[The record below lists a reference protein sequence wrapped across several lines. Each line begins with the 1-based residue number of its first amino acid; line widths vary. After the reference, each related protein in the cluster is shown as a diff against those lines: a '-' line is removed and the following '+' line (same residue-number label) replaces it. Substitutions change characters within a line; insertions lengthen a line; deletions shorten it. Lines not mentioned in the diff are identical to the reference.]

1 MILMGNELML
11 MMTLITELRGV
22 LTWMEVPVRVG
33 MRVAL
38 PHPLPCRM
46 QSFAGR
52 NARKIMAEVVAA
64 AAAVAANVVEDGV
77 IAAGPLMAP
86 RVPVPFEAVATAAG
100 DGDEGEELGDGSGD
114 GVGGG
119 RDGHEGK
126 GWVGWCAASQ
136 RADKM

>member
-1 MILMGNELML
+1 ML
-11 MMTLITELRGV
+11 MMMLITELRAV
-22 LTWMEVPVRVG
+22 LTWREVPVRVG

-38 PHPLPCRM
+38 PHPLPCRL

-52 NARKIMAEVVAA
+52 NARTIMSEVVVAA
-64 AAAVAANVVEDGV
+64 AAAVAGNVVEDGV
-77 IAAGPLMAP
+77 IVAGPLLAL

-100 DGDEGEELGDGSGD
+100 DGDEGEEIGDGSG
-114 GVGGG
+114 GGG

-136 RADKM
+136 RVDRM